1 MNTPLETEGR
11 LGDYIASSEKYEKEL
26 QGRTNL
32 AAKKNTGKRSRFGS
46 KVRNR
51 AAKQRNKEQKL
62 SGRKKR
68 PGQECGRQWS
78 YS

>member
-11 LGDYIASSEKYEKEL
+11 LGDYIALHPQKKYEKEL

-62 SGRKKR
+62 SGRKT
-68 PGQECGRQWS
+68 
-78 YS
+78 